1 MTRKWRS
8 SDEQTRTVIGAVVTD
23 SKKTALKSVATLPLV
38 MLVAYLLLMLYFRKL
53 GRLSGCCA
61 VGVDAGLIA
70 RTRSM
75 NSSGSSWR
83 LSLWVSGHLFP
94 LAYWLAAGSVSMSAG
109 AQSSSEWRALFNGKD
124 LEGWRHVGPGQFV
137 IENGVLKTEGG
148 MGLLWYAR
156 EKFGDA
162 TIRVVFRAPQPQG
175 AGNSGVFIRIPTEP
189 TEPWMP
195 VHKGYEV
202 QIDENDSD
210 FHRTGVLYSFTKAQ
224 AKPETAR
231 VEHDG
236 DHAGRRSHRR
246 RRERRDGH
254 RLPRGRSRSRAKE
267 TLMSPSAAAART
279 RATSVCRT
287 TTRRTSCCS
296 ARSA

>member
-1 MTRKWRS
+1 MGIQS
-8 SDEQTRTVIGAVVTD
+8 FLSIGV
-23 SKKTALKSVATLPLV
+23 L
-38 MLVAYLLLMLYFRKL
+38 
-53 GRLSGCCA
+53 
-61 VGVDAGLIA
+61 
-70 RTRSM
+70 
-75 NSSGSSWR
+75 
-83 LSLWVSGHLFP
+83 
-94 LAYWLAAGSVSMSAG
+94 LAAGSVSMSAG

-156 EKFGDA
+156 EKLGDS

-224 AKPETAR
+224 AKPETR
-231 VEHDG
+231 EWNTMEITLDG
-236 DHAGRRSHRR
+236 DRTVVVVNGVTVTDFREGDPVPERKKPYEPERGRRANAGYIGLQNHDAKDVVLF
-246 RRERRDGH
+246 REI
-254 RLPRGRSRSRAKE
+254 
-267 TLMSPSAAAART
+267 
-279 RATSVCRT
+279 SVKKNK
-287 TTRRTSCCS
+287 
-296 ARSA
+296 